1 MLTAAGARALVAGR
15 AARQT
20 TRSINERVDI
30 MDPKVPEFVR
40 VKALKGFRAKVKGV
54 YSIVNPGDVVMVE
67 GPVAVDLRVA
77 NKAVMTDEPE
87 KTQVNYLPERKRPK
101 AAKEAKAA

>member
-1 MLTAAGARALVAGR
+1 MLMAAGAPALVAGQ

-20 TRSINERVDI
+20 TSSINERVDI
-30 MDPKVPEFVR
+30 MEPKVPEFVR
-40 VKALKGFRAKVKGV
+40 VRALKGFRAKVKGV
-54 YSIVNPGDVVMVE
+54 YSIVNPGDVVTVE

-87 KTQVNYLPERKRPK
+87 KTQANYLPERKRSK
-101 AAKEAKAA
+101 AKEAKAA